1 MVNKIIMS
9 QNENKNT
16 PFNDIQ
22 IIKKTLRSINIY
34 KKKMEK
40 KKEKSFPLKV

>member
-1 MVNKIIMS
+1 MFNKIIMS

-22 IIKKTLRSINIY
+22 IIKKTSRSIKLY
-34 KKKMEK
+34 
-40 KKEKSFPLKV
+40 